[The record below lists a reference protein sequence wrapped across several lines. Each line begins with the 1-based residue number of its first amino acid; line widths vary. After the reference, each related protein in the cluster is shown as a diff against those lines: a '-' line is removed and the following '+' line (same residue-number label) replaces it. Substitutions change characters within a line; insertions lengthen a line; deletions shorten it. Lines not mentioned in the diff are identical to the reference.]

1 MPQQIDKNFK
11 FFLYIFIF
19 IFLSSINNLWW
30 IKTKDSIFKISEIE
44 VTGLKEEL
52 NYNIKKKLNF
62 IFGENIFFINSH
74 KIKKELNNINY
85 IENYK
90 IKKYFPSKLKINIKK
105 TKILAQAFNNNK
117 KYYIG
122 SNRRKI
128 DNLEEIDN
136 KNYPTIFGE
145 FSVKEFIKL
154 RNIIYDSQFDLKNI
168 TNYYYFK
175 SKRWDIKLKNGT
187 LIKLPRENINDA
199 IALVKNIISK
209 NINNQK
215 KIIDLRM
222 EKQIIFSNG

>member
-62 IFGENIFFINSH
+62 IFGENIFFINSL
-74 KIKKELNNINY
+74 KIKKELNNIDY

-122 SNRRKI
+122 SNRKKI

-154 RNIIYDSQFDLKNI
+154 RNIIYDAQFDLKNI

>member
-154 RNIIYDSQFDLKNI
+154 RNIIYDAQFDLKNI

-222 EKQIIFSNG
+222 EEQIIFSNG

>member
-62 IFGENIFFINSH
+62 IFGENIFFINSL
-74 KIKKELNNINY
+74 KIKKELNNIDY

-154 RNIIYDSQFDLKNI
+154 RNIIYDAQFDLKNI

-187 LIKLPRENINDA
+187 LIKLPRENIHDA
-199 IALVKNIISK
+199 IVLVKNIISK

>member
-62 IFGENIFFINSH
+62 IFGENIFFINSL
-74 KIKKELNNINY
+74 KIKKELNNIDY

-122 SNRRKI
+122 SNRKKI
-128 DNLEEIDN
+128 DNLEEIDH

-154 RNIIYDSQFDLKNI
+154 RNIIYDAQFDLNNI
-168 TNYYYFK
+168 TDYYYFK

-199 IALVKNIISK
+199 IVLVKNIISK

>member
-1 MPQQIDKNFK
+1 MPHQIDKNFK

-74 KIKKELNNINY
+74 KIKKELNNIDY

-122 SNRRKI
+122 SNRKKI
-128 DNLEEIDN
+128 DNLEEIDH

-154 RNIIYDSQFDLKNI
+154 RNIIYDAQFDLNNI
-168 TNYYYFK
+168 TDYYYFK

-199 IALVKNIISK
+199 IVLVKNIISK

>member
-122 SNRRKI
+122 SNTKKI

-154 RNIIYDSQFDLKNI
+154 RNIIYDAQFDLKNI

>member
-122 SNRRKI
+122 SNTKKI
-128 DNLEEIDN
+128 DNLEEID
-136 KNYPTIFGE
+136 KENYPTIFGE

-154 RNIIYDSQFDLKNI
+154 RNIIYDAQFDLKNI

-187 LIKLPRENINDA
+187 LIKLPRENIHDA
-199 IALVKNIISK
+199 IVLVKNIISK

>member
-85 IENYK
+85 I
-90 IKKYFPSKLKINIKK
+90 
-105 TKILAQAFNNNK
+105 
-117 KYYIG
+117 
-122 SNRRKI
+122 
-128 DNLEEIDN
+128 
-136 KNYPTIFGE
+136 
-145 FSVKEFIKL
+145 
-154 RNIIYDSQFDLKNI
+154 
-168 TNYYYFK
+168 
-175 SKRWDIKLKNGT
+175 
-187 LIKLPRENINDA
+187 
-199 IALVKNIISK
+199 
-209 NINNQK
+209 
-215 KIIDLRM
+215 
-222 EKQIIFSNG
+222 

>member
-187 LIKLPRENINDA
+187 LIKLPRENIHDA
-199 IALVKNIISK
+199 IVLVKNIISK

-222 EKQIIFSNG
+222 EEQIIFSNG

>member
-122 SNRRKI
+122 SNTKKI

-154 RNIIYDSQFDLKNI
+154 RNIIYDAQFDLKNI

-187 LIKLPRENINDA
+187 LIKLPRENIHDA
-199 IALVKNIISK
+199 IVLVKNIISK

-222 EKQIIFSNG
+222 EEQIIFSNG

>member
-122 SNRRKI
+122 SNRKKI
-128 DNLEEIDN
+128 DNLEEIDH

-154 RNIIYDSQFDLKNI
+154 RNIIYDAQFDLKNI

>member
-62 IFGENIFFINSH
+62 IFGENIFFINSL
-74 KIKKELNNINY
+74 KIKKELNNIDY

-122 SNRRKI
+122 SNRKKI
-128 DNLEEIDN
+128 DNLEEIDD

-154 RNIIYDSQFDLKNI
+154 RNIIYNAQFDLNNI
-168 TNYYYFK
+168 TDYYYFK

-199 IALVKNIISK
+199 IVLVKNIISK

>member
-1 MPQQIDKNFK
+1 MSRLRCSSLLLYNFCLANPK
-11 FFLYIFIF
+11 RKRHIQ
-19 IFLSSINNLWW
+19 S
-30 IKTKDSIFKISEIE
+30 
-44 VTGLKEEL
+44 
-52 NYNIKKKLNF
+52 
-62 IFGENIFFINSH
+62 
-74 KIKKELNNINY
+74 
-85 IENYK
+85 
-90 IKKYFPSKLKINIKK
+90 K

-154 RNIIYDSQFDLKNI
+154 RNIIYDAQFDLKNI

-187 LIKLPRENINDA
+187 LIKLPRENIHDA
-199 IALVKNIISK
+199 IVLVKNIISK

-222 EKQIIFSNG
+222 AEQIIFSNG

>member
-122 SNRRKI
+122 SNTK
-128 DNLEEIDN
+128 
-136 KNYPTIFGE
+136 KN
-145 FSVKEFIKL
+145 
-154 RNIIYDSQFDLKNI
+154 R
-168 TNYYYFK
+168 
-175 SKRWDIKLKNGT
+175 
-187 LIKLPRENINDA
+187 
-199 IALVKNIISK
+199 
-209 NINNQK
+209 
-215 KIIDLRM
+215 
-222 EKQIIFSNG
+222 

>member
-19 IFLSSINNLWW
+19 LFLSSINNLWW

-122 SNRRKI
+122 SNRKKI
-128 DNLEEIDN
+128 DNLEEIDH

-154 RNIIYDSQFDLKNI
+154 RNIIYDAQFDLKNI

>member
-154 RNIIYDSQFDLKNI
+154 RNVIYDAQFDLNNI

-187 LIKLPRENINDA
+187 LIKLPRENIHDA
-199 IALVKNIISK
+199 IVLVKNIISK

-222 EKQIIFSNG
+222 EEQIIFSNG